1 MINSYSKRFTISYL
15 NELRQQHLYQK
26 LKDSSNNL
34 LIGDIVLI
42 CDDAHMSRNQ
52 WQLEKVDEVGV
63 GKDGQIQQA
72 KLM

>member
-34 LIGDIVLI
+34 LIGDIALI